1 MDEFN
6 EFNYCSDS
14 NYNLN
19 NSNFNNKFSL
29 NNSMKF
35 NNYINPENNEFE
47 NYQMINNNI
56 NRENESVSLFQIKR
70 ELDTLN
76 SKMNIISQALYNLNL
91 FNNHSKKKIN
101 LKKSSSMN
109 YEGFNNYKNKAS
121 NNYNQKCFFN
131 NSIIENNKNYKN
143 EKNNIIKRMKFEN
156 NNKKNKKYMNANYND
171 NNNDYYENGQN
182 YSNNYYFSNSLS
194 IPEQKIN
201 KKIKNIK
208 YSRNNS
214 IKLANTNK
222 NFRYTCDEAF
232 NGNNLVLDNKTLK
245 KSNDTNNAFFGI
257 YDRYFIESLTNNDP
271 QKEEKVNDKI
281 NNNQRNIIDIMLNK
295 SKKISNKSKSIYN
308 NGKNIKKNFISSK
321 SKNDN
326 KNYNHVNNVEYN
338 KNNDNSNYINN
349 ANIIGNNIRE
359 TKKNNNNDLHIK
371 KESETSIFKNQILVN
386 ELSNQNN
393 KNKLTNEKSQKKEDK
408 TINNEENIK
417 NQNKKQ
423 LSNNEMITPK
433 EKEEKNNQKN
443 KNEKI
448 NLLHKRK
455 NKNKINR
462 KTLSFHEEDNIT
474 LEYNKK
480 DEITKINVFDFFGEN
495 QNFQPRNINVILEK
509 LKRKKTKTKPIL
521 LVKDPKKNLRNF
533 EKLNE
538 SGKLKKFNSLI
549 SIYSNKEKNLLSK
562 YKLKKSNSN
571 PQRKNYTKGRNKICE
586 KFINN
591 PQSFYS
597 QELCDLEIKSFDREG
612 IYLRR
617 SKNENK
623 YYNNKKYINDISNEE
638 ENMTDIDIN
647 IRPIKYLQRII
658 EEDI

>member
-1 MDEFN
+1 MVEFN
-6 EFNYCSDS
+6 EFNYFPNT
-14 NYNLN
+14 NYNPN
-19 NSNFNNKFSL
+19 TSNFNKKFSL

-35 NNYINPENNEFE
+35 NNYINPENSEFE

-109 YEGFNNYKNKAS
+109 YKGFNNYKNKTS
-121 NNYNQKCFFN
+121 NNYNQKFVFN

-143 EKNNIIKRMKFEN
+143 EKNNIIKRMNFGN

-171 NNNDYYENGQN
+171 NNNDYYENGKN
-182 YSNNYYFSNSLS
+182 YSNNYYFSNSLN
-194 IPEQKIN
+194 IPEQNIN

-214 IKLANTNK
+214 IKLAKTNK

-257 YDRYFIESLTNNDP
+257 YDRYFIESLTNNE
-271 QKEEKVNDKI
+271 QKNEEKVNDKI
-281 NNNQRNIIDIMLNK
+281 NNNPRNIKD
-295 SKKISNKSKSIYN
+295 ISNKSKSIYN
-308 NGKNIKKNFISSK
+308 NGKNIKKNF
-321 SKNDN
+321 
-326 KNYNHVNNVEYN
+326 NHINNVEYN

-349 ANIIGNNIRE
+349 ANIIGNNIKE
-359 TKKNNNNDLHIK
+359 TKKNNNNDLHNK
-371 KESETSIFKNQILVN
+371 KDSETIILKNQILVN

-393 KNKLTNEKSQKKEDK
+393 KNKLTIEKSQKKEDEI
-408 TINNEENIK
+408 INNEENIK
-417 NQNKKQ
+417 NQNKKR
-423 LSNNEMITPK
+423 LISNNEMITPK
-433 EKEEKNNQKN
+433 EKEEQNNQKN

-448 NLLHKRK
+448 NILHKRK
-455 NKNKINR
+455 NKNKINK

-549 SIYSNKEKNLLSK
+549 SIYSNKEKNLLTK

-612 IYLRR
+612 IYLRKT
-617 SKNENK
+617 KNENR